1 MLLNADKHIIAYSV
15 IPTGARAG
23 ESAQKAL
30 AVAKEFVRHEF
41 RFTPAKG
48 KVVNIYRE
56 TYKCP
61 ECAISE
67 EHPDEQTFVKA
78 PVQDPLVPESY
89 ASESVV
95 GWAMHQK
102 YQNGLPLNRQESEWT
117 QLGVP
122 LSRAT
127 LANWIIY
134 CAENYLCHVYDY
146 FHRQLRM
153 RKHLMADETRVQVLN
168 EPERN
173 PETDSWMWLFRS
185 GEDGLP
191 PILLYHYTE
200 TRAKFHAASFLQG
213 FSGYLET
220 DGYQGYNNLPDIKR
234 CSCWAHVRRYFT
246 DAIPKGAVCNV
257 STDAEFCP

>member
-1 MLLNADKHIIAYSV
+1 MLSFKNKKVWAIRFIL
-15 IPTGARAG
+15 G
-23 ESAQKAL
+23 
-30 AVAKEFVRHEF
+30 KEFVRHEF

-78 PVQDPLVPESY
+78 PVQDPLIPESY

-134 CAENYLCHVYDY
+134 CA
-146 FHRQLRM
+146 
-153 RKHLMADETRVQVLN
+153 
-168 EPERN
+168 
-173 PETDSWMWLFRS
+173 
-185 GEDGLP
+185 P
-191 PILLYHYTE
+191 PRIRTSP
-200 TRAKFHAASFLQG
+200 RAAKFCSVQTSIPISTRSQPRRSPKRASRVPPMRA
-213 FSGYLET
+213 T
-220 DGYQGYNNLPDIKR
+220 
-234 CSCWAHVRRYFT
+234 C
-246 DAIPKGAVCNV
+246 
-257 STDAEFCP
+257 

>member
-1 MLLNADKHIIAYSV
+1 M
-15 IPTGARAG
+15 
-23 ESAQKAL
+23 
-30 AVAKEFVRHEF
+30 EFVKKDTRD
-41 RFTPAKG
+41 
-48 KVVNIYRE
+48 V
-56 TYKCP
+56 YK
-61 ECAISE
+61 
-67 EHPDEQTFVKA
+67 
-78 PVQDPLVPESY
+78 
-89 ASESVV
+89 
-95 GWAMHQK
+95 
-102 YQNGLPLNRQESEWT
+102 RQ
-117 QLGVP
+117 P

-153 RKHLMADETRVQVLN
+153 RKYLMADETRVQVLN

-191 PILLYHYTE
+191 SILLYHYTE
-200 TRAKFHAASFLQG
+200 TRTKFHAASFLQG

-234 CSCWAHVRRYFT
+234 CSCWAHVRRCLLYTSLLILCVMRADSQYSMNAFDVYCT
-246 DAIPKGAVCNV
+246 PLITMKK
-257 STDAEFCP
+257 

>member
-1 MLLNADKHIIAYSV
+1 MKPINARSVHIRGTS
-15 IPTGARAG
+15 
-23 ESAQKAL
+23 
-30 AVAKEFVRHEF
+30 
-41 RFTPAKG
+41 
-48 KVVNIYRE
+48 
-56 TYKCP
+56 
-61 ECAISE
+61 
-67 EHPDEQTFVKA
+67 DDQTFVKA
-78 PVQDPLVPESY
+78 PVQEALIPESY

-102 YQNGLPLNRQESEWT
+102 YQNGLPLNRQEEDWK

-134 CAENYLCHVYDY
+134 CAENYLRHVYDY

-153 RKHLMADETRVQVLN
+153 RKYLMADETRVQVLN

-200 TRAKFHAASFLQG
+200 TRAKFHAASSYRG
-213 FSGYLET
+213 SA
-220 DGYQGYNNLPDIKR
+220 DI
-234 CSCWAHVRRYFT
+234 WRRMDT
-246 DAIPKGAVCNV
+246 RVIIICRTSNAALAGHM
-257 STDAEFCP
+257 